1 MLFPL
6 IYITLFLQLGSLSSS
21 SEQMA
26 VELEIRRREVKFI
39 HFALDRTALRDL
51 RVWDSKSDVLRD
63 ARPGEVIDD
72 STEVMILHLWATWC
86 GPCKEEFPLWRQI
99 EPSILYPHKG
109 RVRIAHV
116 ALQSDSTGM
125 ANFVKEMAGQLPFP
139 LEHFDRNSRLAD
151 KLNLVDKQLA
161 LPVTLLLDS
170 ERVVRQAFIGS
181 IRNRRE
187 ELIEST
193 GRLVRLIKTQQALGR
208 VAPSDPRSAKHPSPA
223 AKPAASST
231 VKIYGID

>member
-1 MLFPL
+1 
-6 IYITLFLQLGSLSSS
+6 
-21 SEQMA
+21 MA
-26 VELEIRRREVKFI
+26 IELEIRRREVRFI
-39 HFALDRTALRDL
+39 HLALDRTALRDL
-51 RVWDSKSDVLRD
+51 RVWDPTTDALRD

-72 STEVMILHLWATWC
+72 STPVMILHLWATWC

-99 EPSILYPHKG
+99 EPGLVYQHKG

-116 ALQSDSTGM
+116 ALQNDSAGM
-125 ANFVKEMAGQLPFP
+125 ASFVKEMAGQLPFP

-187 ELIEST
+187 ELIDST
-193 GRLVRLIKTQQALGR
+193 ARLARLVKMQQALGC
-208 VAPSDPRSAKHPSPA
+208 VAPSDPRSAKPASPA
-223 AKPAASST
+223 AKPAANST